1 MLWCEVFFEDELVRY
16 DPPEFYQIEI
26 IKTRGKGK
34 KKEYF
39 VHYKGWP
46 NIYDEWKTANE
57 MKHLYL
63 YILLFNKC
71 IINKHCSTSF
81 FIIIVTII
89 SKLTFIGMN

>member
-1 MLWCEVFFEDELVRY
+1 MEDFTEEIFTISNVLTNLPVPRYQLKEYNGDVVVGSFFEDELVRY

-46 NIYDEWKTANE
+46 NTYDEWKTANE
-57 MKHLYL
+57 MKHL
-63 YILLFNKC
+63 
-71 IINKHCSTSF
+71 
-81 FIIIVTII
+81 
-89 SKLTFIGMN
+89 

>member
-1 MLWCEVFFEDELVRY
+1 MVMLWWEVFFEDELVRY

-39 VHYKGWP
+39 VHYKYKGWP

-57 MKHLYL
+57 MKHL
-63 YILLFNKC
+63 
-71 IINKHCSTSF
+71 
-81 FIIIVTII
+81 
-89 SKLTFIGMN
+89 